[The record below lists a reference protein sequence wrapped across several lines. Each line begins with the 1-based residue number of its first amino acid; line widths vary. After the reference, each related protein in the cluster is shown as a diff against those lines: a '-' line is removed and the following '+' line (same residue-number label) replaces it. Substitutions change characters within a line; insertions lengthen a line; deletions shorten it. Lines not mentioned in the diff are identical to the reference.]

1 MTTEVALGTPR
12 PAEVTMALAKALAG
26 AGMLPYAL
34 RNKPSD
40 VLLVMLTGRDLG
52 IPPTFALNLIYVVD
66 GHPTLS
72 AKLQLALLRRSGHKV
87 EEIECSPERVT
98 LRGTHA
104 VTGDVVTATYTY
116 AEAEKATY
124 TSWEGGEGEKRR
136 KVTKKLVEKDNWQ
149 YREDMLYARCS
160 SRLSRRLDPM
170 ATGGLYAP
178 EDFGASDPEPVT
190 VTVEAVEPHPDTLSR
205 VLEAQENDRVPT
217 ATPQESKQIALEI
230 EAEEKSAAAK
240 DALPE
245 DPEIRTTY
253 LREEVRRML
262 RDIPQARKPTKKEME
277 AAGDPEA
284 VHALVLAAYEASR
297 AEEDAALRGEPGE
310 LPLKPGDEAPALLV
324 GCPRCGEKVPTGE
337 LAEHLG
343 IEHEG
348 VGS

>member
-1 MTTEVALGTPR
+1 MSTEVALGTPR
-12 PAEVTMALAKALAG
+12 QAEVTMALAKALAG

-136 KVTKKLVEKDNWQ
+136 KVTKRLVEKDNWQ

-160 SRLSRRLDPM
+160 SRLARRLDPM
-170 ATGGLYAP
+170 ATGGMYAP

-190 VTVEAVEPHPDTLSR
+190 VTVEAVEPHPESAETR
-205 VLEAQENDRVPT
+205 PEA
-217 ATPQESKQIALEI
+217 EI
-230 EAEEKSAAAK
+230 EARAQA
-240 DALPE
+240 PRE
-245 DPEIRTTY
+245 DEARTTY
-253 LREEVRRML
+253 LRDEVRRML
-262 RDIPQARKPTKKEME
+262 REIPWARKPTKKAME
-277 AAGDPEA
+277 EAGDPEA
-284 VHALVLAAYEASR
+284 VHALVLAAYEGSR

-324 GCPRCGEKVPTGE
+324 SCPRCGEKVPTGE

-348 VGS
+348 EK

>member
-87 EEIECSPERVT
+87 EEVECSPERVT

-190 VTVEAVEPHPDTLSR
+190 VTVEAVEPHPESAE
-205 VLEAQENDRVPT
+205 VPPEA
-217 ATPQESKQIALEI
+217 EI
-230 EAEEKSAAAK
+230 EARAEA
-240 DALPE
+240 PRE
-245 DPEIRTTY
+245 DEARTAY
-253 LREEVRRML
+253 LREERPAGLSTRACFVVLRGPTTGQALTEAGLRSVFRHHRGTSGAVRVRPHRL
-262 RDIPQARKPTKKEME
+262 RHTYGTELA
-277 AAGDPEA
+277 AAGIDL
-284 VHALVLAAYEASR
+284 LVLRELMGHASPDTTARYVHLSAETLAGEFAAAR
-297 AEEDAALRGEPGE
+297 AELDR
-310 LPLKPGDEAPALLV
+310 
-324 GCPRCGEKVPTGE
+324 
-337 LAEHLG
+337 
-343 IEHEG
+343 
-348 VGS
+348 

>member
-1 MTTEVALGTPR
+1 MSTEVALGTPR

-87 EEIECSPERVT
+87 EEVECSPERVT

-190 VTVEAVEPHPDTLSR
+190 VTVEAVEPHPESAE
-205 VLEAQENDRVPT
+205 VPPEA
-217 ATPQESKQIALEI
+217 EI
-230 EAEEKSAAAK
+230 EARAEA
-240 DALPE
+240 PRE
-245 DPEIRTTY
+245 DEARTAY

-262 RDIPQARKPTKKEME
+262 RDMPTSRKPTKKAME

-284 VHALVLAAYEASR
+284 VHALVLAAYESSR

-310 LPLKPGDEAPALLV
+310 LPLGAGDAVPSILV

-337 LAEHLG
+337 LAEHLE

-348 VGS
+348 EK

>member
-1 MTTEVALGTPR
+1 MSTEVALGTPR

-87 EEIECSPERVT
+87 EEVECSPERVT

-190 VTVEAVEPHPDTLSR
+190 VTVEAVEPRPESAE
-205 VLEAQENDRVPT
+205 VPPEAKTEPPPAPT
-217 ATPQESKQIALEI
+217 P
-230 EAEEKSAAAK
+230 
-240 DALPE
+240 PE
-245 DPEIRTTY
+245 DQVRADY
-253 LREEVRRML
+253 LREEVRWML
-262 RDIPQARKPTKKEME
+262 RNIPQARKPTKKEME

-310 LPLKPGDEAPALLV
+310 LPLKPGDDVHPLLV
-324 GCPRCGEKVPTGE
+324 SCPRCGEKVPTGE

-348 VGS
+348 EK